1 MPLIYMMLLQAAT
14 PTALTDIQQRD
25 IDCVATFGLIAHQ
38 QQRSAAGV
46 DRFRKLA
53 LPGKTYAGLV
63 GSRLVEETGLS
74 REVIAAAIAGS
85 ARAQAG
91 AAVEAGNPATYLA
104 ERYAVCEPL
113 LDAEIAVGNDLPLP
127 VPQGR

>member
-1 MPLIYMMLLQAAT
+1 MSLMFLMLLQAAT
-14 PTALTDIQQRD
+14 PSALTDIQQRD

-38 QQRSAAGV
+38 QQRGVVGV

-91 AAVEAGNPATYLA
+91 AAVEAGDPAAYLS
-104 ERYAVCEPL
+104 ERYTVCEPL
-113 LDAEIAVGNDLPLP
+113 LDAEIAAGDDLPLP